1 VVRLGLRNGKNR
13 SRCWADEGR
22 GDEMKKKETSC
33 REFEPKELREYRK
46 WFQISRIQYLNKICS
61 NSNEFYSKFNSRS
74 HINTR
79 INASRHEC
87 NNQL

>member
-1 VVRLGLRNGKNR
+1 VALDGVGMRGVMNIYIYRLTAENLTKRAKGIYKNV
-13 SRCWADEGR
+13 SNV
-22 GDEMKKKETSC
+22 
-33 REFEPKELREYRK
+33 
-46 WFQISRIQYLNKICS
+46 QNLNEIYS
-61 NSNEFYSKFNSRS
+61 NSNEFYSEPNSRS